1 VIGGVDFDHLA
12 VAAATRSDL
21 ERRYAGDL
29 GATYVTS
36 GQTAGLYA
44 TIVRFANGV
53 KLEAIEPYEVDQDDF
68 LARFLVR
75 HGPGFHHITFVVP
88 DVDAAAAAT
97 EAQGYRLLGSRTTHL
112 TEVFLHP
119 KQALG
124 VVVQYIERRNYQGA
138 APSGFPLGP
147 PAADLDHLTLV
158 VPSLDAAR
166 AVFVDL
172 LGGRESPPGAG
183 EQARWV
189 DLSWPAPGRIR
200 LLEPA
205 AGSPLRSW
213 LGDRPGAVHH
223 LALSLDDPAAVP
235 DAVPVGEGAWEVEPQ
250 DNFGVRL
257 RLRARRPP
265 RPGPASARPGF

>member
-1 VIGGVDFDHLA
+1 MIAGIDFDHLA
-12 VAAATRSDL
+12 VAAARRSDL
-21 ERRYAGDL
+21 ERRYAGEL

-53 KLEAIEPYEVDQDDF
+53 KLEAIEPYDMEHDDF

-88 DVDAAAAAT
+88 DVDAAAAVT
-97 EAQGYRLLGSRTTHL
+97 EAQGYQLLGSRTTHL

-138 APSGFPLGP
+138 APPGFPAGP
-147 PAADLDHLTLV
+147 APADFDHLALV
-158 VPSLDAAR
+158 VASLDAGR

-172 LGGRESPPGAG
+172 LGGRESAPGEG
-183 EQARWV
+183 ERSRWV
-189 DLSWPAPGRIR
+189 DLSWSGPGRIR

-205 AGSPLRSW
+205 AGSPLRAW
-213 LGDRPGAVHH
+213 LGERAGAVHH
-223 LALSLDDPAAVP
+223 LAIGLDDPSAVP
-235 DAVPVGEGAWEVEPQ
+235 GAEPVGEGAWEVAPQ
-250 DNFGVRL
+250 HNFGVRL
-257 RLRARRPP
+257 RLRTRRPGGST
-265 RPGPASARPGF
+265 RTGSQI